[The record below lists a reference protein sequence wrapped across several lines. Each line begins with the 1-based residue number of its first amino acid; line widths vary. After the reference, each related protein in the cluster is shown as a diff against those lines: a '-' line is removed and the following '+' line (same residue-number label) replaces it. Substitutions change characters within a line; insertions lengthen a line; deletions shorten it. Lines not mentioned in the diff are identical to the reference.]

1 MGGIGSVGLSFA
13 RLVYLAFTLCCI
25 VLAFMPQANAA
36 RWLDLCV
43 APARVLGEVASP
55 LRWLARRD
63 ALAAELELVDSVLAE
78 SEESR
83 ELGQEE
89 RYFAMPDEERLI
101 SNRRFVHAQVVR
113 RFADAPDR
121 IECALEED
129 AAQSIE
135 AEMPVVLS
143 NSYVGRVHSIDAL
156 QRRIIVY
163 LVTDKNFRVG
173 ARADGIDANDPGTAL
188 VVGGL
193 VATKSAATLLAVH
206 NPEHALVAN
215 ATIRVDEEF
224 NKHARHGELSKGF
237 RLGALKREAPDRFAI
252 APEIDFANGL
262 FRVVVVLP
270 AQASP
275 ETKPIEL
282 NVFDDENWR
291 AVFAYGAC
299 EPAPWR
305 EGLKINFSR
314 RSGARESS
322 AVIAGPRLVG
332 FISHAGTLQSDVALL
347 GDRGVSVPTQ
357 ARVEGEVAPLVL
369 GRLIGLGRKY
379 RGGPARFQ
387 WSPVNPL
394 APAANGA
401 SMRPARLFTGAGELG
416 VPRGLLIGDT
426 ILPCGLGTFEIEVS
440 ERVDA
445 RLLRELW
452 VWRGIEREEKRAA
465 RAP

>member
-1 MGGIGSVGLSFA
+1 MGLSFA
-13 RLVYLAFTLCCI
+13 RLVYLTFTLCCI
-25 VLAFMPQANAA
+25 VLAFMPHANAT

-55 LRWLARRD
+55 IRWLARRD
-63 ALAAELELVDSVLAE
+63 AMAAELQLVDSVLSE

-101 SNRRFVHAQVVR
+101 SGRRFVHAQVVR
-113 RFADAPDR
+113 RFSDAPDR

-129 AAQSIE
+129 AAPFIE
-135 AEMPVVLS
+135 MDMPVVLS

-156 QRRIIVY
+156 HRRIIVH
-163 LVTDKNFRVG
+163 LVTDKNFRIG
-173 ARADGIDANDPGTAL
+173 ARSDGIDANDPGTAM

-193 VATKSAATLLAVH
+193 VATKDSPTLISVH
-206 NPEHALVAN
+206 NPERALVAN

-237 RLGALKREAPDRFAI
+237 RLGALQTEAPGRFAI

-270 AQASP
+270 P
-275 ETKPIEL
+275 EAMVEVKPIDL
-282 NVFDDENWR
+282 DVFADENWR
-291 AVFAYGAC
+291 AVMAYGAC

-305 EGLKINFSR
+305 EGLKINFPR
-314 RSGARESS
+314 RSGAREGS
-322 AVIAGPRLVG
+322 AVIVGPRLVG
-332 FISHAGTLQSDVALL
+332 FISHAGTLDSDVALL
-347 GDRGVSVPTQ
+347 GDRGVSVPAQ

-369 GRLIGLGRKY
+369 GRLIGLGRD
-379 RGGPARFQ
+379 RMGGPARFR
-387 WSPVNPL
+387 WSPVHAL
-394 APAANGA
+394 AKAANGA
-401 SMRPARLFTGAGELG
+401 TMRPARLFTGAGELG

-426 ILPCGLGTFEIEVS
+426 NLPCGLGSYEIEVS

-452 VWRGIEREEKRAA
+452 VWRGIELEEDRAKLT
-465 RAP
+465 P